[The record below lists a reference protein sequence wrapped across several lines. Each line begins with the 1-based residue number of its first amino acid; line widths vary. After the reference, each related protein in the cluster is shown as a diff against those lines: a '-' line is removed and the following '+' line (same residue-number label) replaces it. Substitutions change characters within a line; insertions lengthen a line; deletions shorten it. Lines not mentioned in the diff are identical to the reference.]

1 MNEKLS
7 LLSELVKLARVDSEI
22 SAMEL
27 EFIQQIALMLG
38 LEKDHVM
45 PLIGEKIAYK
55 APKSEFERIVQF
67 HRLVLL
73 ANVDLHIDGEEII
86 ALQKAG
92 IKLGLR
98 PEAINAVLNEMTKHP
113 NGMVPTERMIEI
125 FTAYHN

>member
-7 LLSELVKLARVDSEI
+7 LLSELVKMARVDSEI
-22 SAMEL
+22 STMEL

-38 LEKDHVM
+38 VEKDHVM
-45 PLIGEKIAYK
+45 ALIGEEIAFK

-73 ANVDLHIDGEEII
+73 ANVDLQIEGEEII

-98 PEAINAVLNEMTKHP
+98 PEAVTAVILEMPKHEH
-113 NGMVPTERMIEI
+113 GMIPTDRMLQI
-125 FTAYHN
+125 FTTYHN